1 MIELMQAHT
10 EAGTHILLYYLYI
23 LYNTIIHASLKEE
36 WLDLDPK
43 PVLLDPKL

>member
-1 MIELMQAHT
+1 MMIELMQAHV
-10 EAGTHILLYYLYI
+10 EAGTHIVLYI